1 MLGLQRPNKNT
12 GFQKMKEIQRCT
24 YKKWYCFYFT
34 CCGSESSINIRH
46 TIKGKHH
53 VYRQRC
59 TRSSRLNDSCSYN
72 CSSISTIHNFEIDTN
87 RRRINLF
94 MDNTTYTW
102 IILQHRQFIR
112 TRRSSR
118 WITCTCSTIRFCFD
132 LLLLLLQKRKE
143 EKEIKEWKHQKSKKW
158 SYKLVYF

>member
-1 MLGLQRPNKNT
+1 MLGLQLYSVRTRIPVFKRW
-12 GFQKMKEIQRCT
+12 KRYKDVT
-24 YKKWYCFYFT
+24 YQKWYCFYFT

-72 CSSISTIHNFEIDTN
+72 CSSISFRHNFEIGTN

-94 MDNTTYTW
+94 MDITTCKW
-102 IILQHRQFIR
+102 IIFQHRWFTR
-112 TRRSSR
+112 TGRSIGY
-118 WITCTCSTIRFCFD
+118 ITSTCSIVRICFD
-132 LLLLLLQKRKE
+132 LLLLKRK
-143 EKEIKEWKHQKSKKW
+143 KKRR
-158 SYKLVYF
+158 Y